1 MTTPTTAEL
10 LKYADLQMA
19 AEAFLRVNKV
29 GQLIPGGDALIQA
42 LIQGNDR
49 ASVFT
54 ETQAKAFAD
63 PDTGWTV
70 VDQRANEKGARLDL
84 KGSI

>member
-29 GQLIPGGDALIQA
+29 GQLIP
-42 LIQGNDR
+42 
-49 ASVFT
+49 
-54 ETQAKAFAD
+54 
-63 PDTGWTV
+63 
-70 VDQRANEKGARLDL
+70 EKGARLDL
-84 KGSI
+84 NSI